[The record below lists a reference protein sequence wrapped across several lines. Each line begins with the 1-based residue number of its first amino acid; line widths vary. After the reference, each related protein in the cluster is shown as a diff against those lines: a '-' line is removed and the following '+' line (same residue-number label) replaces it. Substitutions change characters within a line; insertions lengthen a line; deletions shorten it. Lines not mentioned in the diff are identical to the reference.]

1 MNLYSLVVRLFD
13 IYVFLIVIW
22 CVMSWIPRGNSTV
35 DSIREALGMLVEP
48 WLNVFRRIIPSF
60 GGIDFSPIV
69 AIFALELLE
78 RLIVAIIP

>member
-1 MNLYSLVVRLFD
+1 MTLYSLIVKLFD
-13 IYVFLIVIW
+13 IYVLLIVIW
-22 CVMSWIPRGNSTV
+22 CVMSWIPRGNSMV

-48 WLNVFRRIIPSF
+48 WLNLFRRIIPSF

>member
-13 IYVFLIVIW
+13 VYTMLIVVW

-35 DSIREALGMLVEP
+35 DSIREALGVLVEP
-48 WLNVFRRIIPSF
+48 WINVFRRIIPPL

>member
-1 MNLYSLVVRLFD
+1 MTLYSLVVRLFD
-13 IYVFLIVIW
+13 IYMFLVIIW

-35 DSIREALGMLVEP
+35 DSIRGALDMLVEP
-48 WLNVFRRIIPSF
+48 WLNLFRRIIPPF

-78 RLIVAIIP
+78 RLIVTIIL

>member
-1 MNLYSLVVRLFD
+1 MNLYSLVARLFD
-13 IYVFLIVIW
+13 IYTLLIVVW
-22 CVMSWIPRGNSTV
+22 CVMSWIPRGNSMV
-35 DSIREALGMLVEP
+35 DSIREALGALVEP
-48 WLNVFRRIIPSF
+48 WINIFRRIIPPL

>member
-35 DSIREALGMLVEP
+35 DSIREALGVLVEP